1 MDFAYVPVGD
11 SPEDISPVGLLGG
24 GKHFDDLNGGR
35 REATSTVQHDNERAN
50 QDGSM
55 PRTIML
61 QHVIEHD
68 IHRQQP
74 ITS

>member
-11 SPEDISPVGLLGG
+11 SPEDISPVSLLGG
-24 GKHFDDLNGGR
+24 GEHFDDVNGGR
-35 REATSTVQHDNERAN
+35 RGATTRVWHDNETPN

-61 QHVIEHD
+61 QHVIECD